1 MICVSIGVGDYG
13 CFGRGCGGGERWG
26 ERMVLIVRDK
36 RAAVCGCFGKW
47 Y

>member
-1 MICVSIGVGDYG
+1 MLALVLVITVVLAGVV
-13 CFGRGCGGGERWG
+13 GGGERWG

>member
-1 MICVSIGVGDYG
+1 MICVSIGVGDCG
-13 CFGRGCGGGERWG
+13 CFGRGCEGERWG